1 MRAIVLDTE
10 TTGLD
15 PKSGHRIV
23 EIGCVELHHGL
34 PTGQVYH
41 VYLNPQRSM
50 PAEAFRVHGLSEE
63 FLSDKPL
70 FHEIIDDFLDFIK
83 QDPLII
89 HNARF
94 DMKFLNA
101 ELENCGKPLLPF
113 EQAIDTLAIAKQKF
127 PGSPVNLDA
136 LCRRFQIDNSSR
148 IKHGALL
155 DAEILA
161 EVYLELLGG
170 RQTTFDLGE
179 AKKDAQRTEE
189 SSGVTTRAHIRP
201 ERFFPA
207 TQEELSAHAQFLTKI
222 KNPIWEQT
230 G

>member
-1 MRAIVLDTE
+1 MRTIVLDTE

-15 PKSGHRIV
+15 PKSGHRVV
-23 EIGCVELHHGL
+23 EIGCVELHQGL

-41 VYLNPQRSM
+41 VYLNPQRPM
-50 PAEAFRVHGLSEE
+50 PAEAFRVHGLSQE

-70 FHEIIDDFLDFIK
+70 FHEIADDFLAFIK

-101 ELENCGKPLLPF
+101 ELEKCGKALLPF

-136 LCRRFQIDNSSR
+136 LCRRFQVDNSNR
-148 IKHGALL
+148 LKHGALL

-170 RQTTFDLGE
+170 RQTTFDVSASKKKTEKVGE
-179 AKKDAQRTEE
+179 SLANQPLAP
-189 SSGVTTRAHIRP
+189 VRA
-201 ERFFPA
+201 ERFFPPN
-207 TQEELSAHAQFLTKI
+207 QEELSAHAQFLTKI

>member
-1 MRAIVLDTE
+1 MRTIVLDTE

-15 PKSGHRIV
+15 PKSGHRVV

-41 VYLNPQRSM
+41 IYLNPQRSM

-70 FHEIIDDFLDFIK
+70 FHEIVDDLLAFIK

-101 ELENCGKPLLPF
+101 ELEKCGKALLPF

-136 LCRRFQIDNSSR
+136 LCRRFQVDNSNR

-170 RQTTFDLGE
+170 RQTTFDLGD
-179 AKKDAQRTEE
+179 AKK
-189 SSGVTTRAHIRP
+189 SGPRVGEDLENAPRAPARR
-201 ERFFPA
+201 ERFFPP